1 MDGLEAV
8 GDPVR
13 RRFVEL
19 LARGERT
26 AGELAVHAADEF
38 GITQPAASR
47 HLRVLRETGVV
58 ASRVD
63 GQRRVYALDPAGLQE
78 AAAWFEGLA
87 AFRAVEPRAARS
99 DAATPGPREPATEVL
114 QQRLDA
120 LGTELARGRAA
131 QRRATVQATAQTTAQ
146 ATQEA
151 S

>member
-19 LARGERT
+19 LAHGEHT
-26 AGELAVHAADEF
+26 AGELAEHAADEF
-38 GITQPAASR
+38 GISQPATSR
-47 HLRVLRETGVV
+47 HLRVLREAGVV

-63 GQRRVYALDPAGLQE
+63 GQRRVYALDPDGLRQ
-78 AAAWFEGLA
+78 AAAWFDGLSV
-87 AFRAVEPRAARS
+87 FCAVELSAARS
-99 DAATPGPREPATEVL
+99 DAATPAPREPATEVL

-120 LGTELARGRAA
+120 LGTELARGRSA
-131 QRRATVQATAQTTAQ
+131 QRRATVHTTR
-146 ATQEA
+146 EA

>member
-26 AGELAVHAADEF
+26 AGELATLAADEF

-47 HLRVLRETGVV
+47 HLRVLRESGVV

-63 GQRRVYALDPAGLQE
+63 GQRRVYALEPSGLEE
-78 AAAWFEGLA
+78 AAAWFDGLG
-87 AFRAVEPRAARS
+87 AVWE
-99 DAATPGPREPATEVL
+99 
-114 QQRLDA
+114 QRLDA
-120 LGTELARGRAA
+120 LGTELARGRRLQRGAA
-131 QRRATVQATAQTTAQ
+131 ARTGRGSPPQPHDTGKA
-146 ATQEA
+146 A

>member
-19 LARGERT
+19 LARGERS
-26 AGELAVHAADEF
+26 AGELASLAADEF

-47 HLRVLRETGVV
+47 HLRVLRESGVV

-63 GQRRVYALDPAGLQE
+63 GQRRVYALEPAGLKE
-78 AAAWFEGLA
+78 AAAWFDGLGA
-87 AFRAVEPRAARS
+87 MWE
-99 DAATPGPREPATEVL
+99 
-114 QQRLDA
+114 QRLDA
-120 LGTELARGRAA
+120 LGTELARGRRRQRGDASRVGRGTGPQPRGRGKAA
-131 QRRATVQATAQTTAQ
+131 
-146 ATQEA
+146 